1 MTTFETLDQLCLHE
15 IADLMSAEKQI
26 LKALPGVIK
35 KVNSSELKEALQE
48 HLKQIE
54 THVDRLKK
62 VAALLGNESLR
73 AQHCK
78 GMEGLLEEGGEFANE
93 AEGEEDVVD
102 AGIIAGLRR
111 VEHYEIAA
119 YETLCV
125 FLRQLGENKA
135 VTLMEETLS
144 EENAADSKLT
154 EIAEGSNTEPDEET
168 MDRES
173 TRATANVSRN
183 ATE

>member
-1 MTTFETLDQLCLHE
+1 MTMFETLDQLCLHE

-35 KVNSSELKEALQE
+35 KVSSPELKEALQD

-62 VAALLGNESLR
+62 VATLLGNESLR
-73 AQHCK
+73 AQHCR
-78 GMEGLLEEGGEFANE
+78 GMEGLLAEGSEFAAE
-93 AEGEEDVVD
+93 AEGDENVVD

-125 FLRQLGENKA
+125 FLRQLGEDKA
-135 VTLMEETLS
+135 VTLLEETLD
-144 EENAADSKLT
+144 EENAADAKLSD
-154 EIAEGSNTEPDEET
+154 IAEGSNTEPDDEM
-168 MDRES
+168 MDREM
-173 TRATANVSRN
+173 TRSTANVSRN